1 MNIFEHY
8 LIKINKLILDNKKI
22 LKLKNVASLN
32 SSVIE
37 LPPEKFDSDL
47 S

>member
-8 LIKINKLILDNKKI
+8 LIKINKPILDNKKI
-22 LKLKNVASLN
+22 LKLKNVENLN

-37 LPPEKFDSDL
+37 LPPKNL
-47 S
+47 TLTCH